1 MHVAFYDFHTL
12 SGRCPTA
19 KFNYRIAAAGGCL
32 VMVSGGEGGQGNG
45 RPLGVQITHVDPGT

>member
-19 KFNYRIAAAGGCL
+19 KFNYRTAATEGCL
-32 VMVSGGEGGQGNG
+32 VVGGGEGGVVGG
-45 RPLGVQITHVDPGT
+45 LGHLACKLRM